1 MSSDSGLSDRDFWK
15 FFSGLV
21 ATLFAVTV
29 LLFVVANSI
38 GAKPKKPAPGMEAK
52 AIAERIK
59 PVGEVTLASGE
70 AALNAVVSTA
80 NAAGAGESTYN
91 TACVACH
98 GAGIAGAPKV
108 GDKAAWAKRIA
119 QGNDT
124 LYTHAI
130 KGFTGKG
137 GMMPPKGGNTAL
149 KDADVKAAVDFMVSK
164 SK

>member
-1 MSSDSGLSDRDFWK
+1 MSNSELSDHDFWK

-21 ATLFAVTV
+21 ATLVAVTV

-38 GAKPKKPAPGMEAK
+38 GAKPKKPEAAMEAK

-59 PVGEVTLASGE
+59 PVGEVTVASGE
-70 AALNAVVSTA
+70 AALNAVVGTA

-91 TACVACH
+91 AACVACH

-108 GDKAAWAKRIA
+108 GDKGAWNARIA
-119 QGNDT
+119 KGNDA
-124 LYTHAI
+124 LYGNAI
-130 KGFTGKG
+130 KGFTGKAG
-137 GMMPPKGGNTAL
+137 VMPPKGGNTAL